1 MGRKKVMI
9 AFADRR
15 LDPKDHV
22 EDIKKAI
29 ESASLGLRYRHKIII
44 EEFNLVEVM
53 GFISL
58 VVKVP
63 DNKKIKSLGIR
74 LKGISRYLIHE
85 CEFPYK
91 NYLVGDRLLSYFEW
105 EMEKGDS

>member
-15 LDPKDHV
+15 LDPVDHV

-29 ESASLGLRYRHKIII
+29 ESASLNLRYRHKIII
-44 EEFNLVEVM
+44 EEFNLEGM

-58 VVKVP
+58 VVKIP
-63 DNKKIKSLGIR
+63 DNKVIKSLGIR

-85 CEFPYK
+85 CKFQYK
-91 NYLVGDRLLSYFEW
+91 DYLVSTRLLYYFEQ
-105 EMEKGDS
+105 

>member
-29 ESASLGLRYRHKIII
+29 ENANRTLKYRHKISI
-44 EEFNLVEVM
+44 EKVNMEDNGFMTLV
-53 GFISL
+53 I
-58 VVKVP
+58 KVP
-63 DNKKIKSLGIR
+63 DDKVINSIGMR
-74 LKGISRYLIHE
+74 LRGISRYLIHE
-85 CEFPYK
+85 CKFPYK
-91 NYLVGDRLLSYFEW
+91 DYLVSTRLLYYFEW
-105 EMEKGDS
+105 GRRDE

>member
-9 AFADRR
+9 TFADRR
-15 LDPKDHV
+15 LDPKDHI
-22 EDIKKAI
+22 EDIQKAI
-29 ESASLGLRYRHKIII
+29 ESASLNLRYRHKIII
-44 EEFNLVEVM
+44 EEFNLEGN

-91 NYLVGDRLLSYFEW
+91 DYLVGDRLLSYFEW
-105 EMEKGDS
+105 EKKNGD